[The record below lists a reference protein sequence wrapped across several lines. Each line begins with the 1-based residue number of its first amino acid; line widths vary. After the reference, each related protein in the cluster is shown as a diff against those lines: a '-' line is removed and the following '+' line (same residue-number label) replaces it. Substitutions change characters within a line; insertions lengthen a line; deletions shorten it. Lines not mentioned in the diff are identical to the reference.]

1 MRKRLKKAGPVLKD
15 LAERRERLVKRSGEQ
30 RQLVST
36 AAGTAAQKLVLVN
49 SATAFLQRIGWRP
62 VMLGGALV
70 ASLAIGPRRAMTWAS
85 RASALYS
92 AFRQARRL
100 LGAHP

>member
-1 MRKRLKKAGPVLKD
+1 MRNPLKKAGPVLKN
-15 LAERRERLVKRSGEQ
+15 LAERRERLVRRSGEQ
-30 RQLVST
+30 RQLVS
-36 AAGTAAQKLVLVN
+36 AAARAAAQKLVLANV
-49 SATAFLQRIGWRP
+49 ATAFLQRIGWRP

-70 ASLAIGPRRAMTWAS
+70 ASLAIGPRRAMTWAT

-100 LGAHP
+100 FGTQP